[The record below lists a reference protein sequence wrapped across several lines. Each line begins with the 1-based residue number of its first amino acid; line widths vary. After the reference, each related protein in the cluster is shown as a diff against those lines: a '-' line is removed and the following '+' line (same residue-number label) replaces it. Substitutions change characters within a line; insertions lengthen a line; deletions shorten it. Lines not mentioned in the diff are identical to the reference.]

1 MMNTIID
8 CKNKVGGRVVG
19 VQTTI
24 YLRKCVMMNTIIDC
38 KNKVGGRVVGVQTTI
53 YLQKCVS

>member
-1 MMNTIID
+1 MSTDYCIPPEVCVIMNTIID

-24 YLRKCVMMNTIIDC
+24 YLRKCV
-38 KNKVGGRVVGVQTTI
+38 
-53 YLQKCVS
+53 S